1 MKAKTFQLNP
11 YKPDRAIMSEVCSSL
26 AQGLIVSYPT
36 ETFYGL
42 GASIYSES
50 ALEKIFAIKGR
61 EGGKPLPIIIPDRTS
76 LEELTSN
83 IPDIANVLI
92 KKFWPGGLTLIFRAS
107 PRVSPLIT
115 GGTGTIGVRI
125 SSHPLAQQI
134 VSTLGMP
141 ITATSA
147 NLSGGKTCS
156 TAQEVYDI
164 LSDKIDIIIDG
175 GRTEGLLPS
184 TILDLTQTPPRIVR
198 EGIIGEDKIHPHL
211 RETVSHNGA

>member
-1 MKAKTFQLNP
+1 
-11 YKPDRAIMSEVCSSL
+11 MSEVCSSL

-42 GASIYSES
+42 GVSIYSES
-50 ALEKIFAIKGR
+50 ALEKIFVIKGR
-61 EGGKPLPIIIPDRTS
+61 EEGKPLPVIIPDRKS
-76 LEELTSN
+76 LDELTSN
-83 IPDIANVLI
+83 VPDIANVLI
-92 KKFWPGGLTLIFRAS
+92 KNFWPGGLTLIFRAS

-156 TAQEVYDI
+156 NAQEVYDI
-164 LSDKIDIIIDG
+164 LGDKIDIIIDG

-198 EGIIGEDKIHPHL
+198 EGIIGEEKIHPHL
-211 RETVSHNGA
+211 GETVLHNGA